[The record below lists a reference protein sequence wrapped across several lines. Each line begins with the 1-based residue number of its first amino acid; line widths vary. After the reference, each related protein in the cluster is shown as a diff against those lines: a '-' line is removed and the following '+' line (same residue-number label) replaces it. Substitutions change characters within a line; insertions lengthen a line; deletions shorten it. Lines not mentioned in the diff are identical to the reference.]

1 MAYLIESMLAR
12 GYVGCP
18 ANRKFGQN
26 NSHDVSMYTL
36 GVSAAHEP
44 HLIIGN
50 WGNCSRHHKH
60 FGNGLRNTLTH
71 TNATALYLRFL

>member
-1 MAYLIESMLAR
+1 MAYLIESKLAR

-18 ANRKFGQN
+18 ENRKFYQN
-26 NSHDVSMYTL
+26 NSLDACMYTL
-36 GVSAAHEP
+36 RASAAHEP

-60 FGNGLRNTLTH
+60 FGNGLRYTPTH
-71 TNATALYLRFL
+71 TNATGLYLRFL